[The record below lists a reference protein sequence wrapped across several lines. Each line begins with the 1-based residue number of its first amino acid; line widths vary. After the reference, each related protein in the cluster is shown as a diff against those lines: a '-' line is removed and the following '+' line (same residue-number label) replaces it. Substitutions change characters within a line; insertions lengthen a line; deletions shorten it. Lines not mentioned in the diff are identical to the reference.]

1 MTAPDAIKSVLIVG
15 AGFGGIGMAIRLKKA
30 GVTDFMVVERAAGP
44 GGVWW
49 TNRYPG
55 AACDVESHLYSFS
68 FATNFDWSS
77 AHGKRDEILSY
88 FNHCIERFGVAP
100 YLRFNDGVKQAR
112 YESADDLWR
121 VELQSGQVVRARAL
135 VSACGLFNTPMK
147 PDFEG
152 IESFKGPRF
161 HSAEWDESFNPQ
173 GLRVGVLGTGCSAA
187 QFVPEIVDAAKSITV
202 FQRTPAFV
210 GPRPEKHFSPAK
222 RALFRTLPFLRKL
235 DRLRVYLN
243 YEKNFQ
249 VQTDPAEREKRVAMA
264 RAFVAREVTDPV
276 KREKLMPATTAGC
289 KRNVRSGL
297 FLKALNR
304 PDVEIITNPINRFT
318 AAGVVTKDGVLH
330 ELDAVIYGTG
340 FAASQYLSTFDV
352 IGPEGKNLR
361 ETWGDAAE
369 AYLGVTVAGYPN
381 FFMIYGPN
389 TNAPGSI
396 VFMIECQIHYILKCI
411 GMLKKGRRKLEV
423 KASVQQAYN
432 ALLQARLAG
441 TSWASGCS
449 SYFMNKA
456 GRIVTQFPDPTRRY
470 QALTRR
476 PQASDFRPD

>member
-1 MTAPDAIKSVLIVG
+1 LTARDEVKSVLIVG
-15 AGFGGIGMAIRLKKA
+15 AGFGGVGMAIRLKQA
-30 GVTDFMVVERAAGP
+30 GVTDFMVGERAAGP

-49 TNRYPG
+49 ANRYPG

-88 FNHCIERFGVAP
+88 FNHCIDRFGIAP
-100 YLRFNDGVKQAR
+100 HLRFNDGVKQVR
-112 YESADDLWR
+112 YEAEGDLWR
-121 VELQSGQVVRARAL
+121 VELQSGMVLRARAL
-135 VSACGLFNTPMK
+135 ISACGLFNTPMK
-147 PDFEG
+147 PDFKGMET
-152 IESFKGPRF
+152 FRGPRF
-161 HSAEWDESFNPQ
+161 HSAEWDPSFNPE
-173 GLRVGVLGTGCSAA
+173 GLRISVLGTGCSAA
-187 QFVPEIVDAAKSITV
+187 QFVPEIVEAAKSVTV

-210 GPRPEKHFSPAK
+210 GPRPEKRFSPAR
-222 RALFRTLPFLRKL
+222 RALYRALPFLRKL

-249 VQTDPAEREKRVAMA
+249 VQIDPVERETRVATA
-264 RAFVAREVTDPV
+264 RAFVAREVTDPA
-276 KREKLMPATTAGC
+276 KREKLMPATQAGC

-297 FLKALNR
+297 FLKALDR
-304 PDVEIITNPINRFT
+304 PDVEIVTQPIDRFT
-318 AAGVVTKDGVLH
+318 PEGVLTRDGALH

-340 FAASQYLSTFDV
+340 FAAAQYLSTFDV
-352 IGPEGKNLR
+352 IGPEGTNLR

-389 TNAPGSI
+389 TNAQSSI
-396 VFMIECQIHYILKCI
+396 IFIIECQINYILKCI
-411 GMLKKGRRKLEV
+411 RMLQRGRRRLEV

-432 ALLQARLAG
+432 AMLQTRLAG
-441 TSWASGCS
+441 TSWASGCA

-456 GRIVTQFPDPTRRY
+456 GRIVTQFPDTTRRY
-470 QALTRR
+470 KALTRS
-476 PQASDFRPD
+476 PQISDFRPD